1 MNNYF
6 CVLPFFGYEYTPS
19 GFTTPCCLLP
29 KDTNIKQL
37 QTEMLSRQRPVA
49 CQKCWKLEDQ
59 GLPSN
64 RQIKNS
70 TFDLY
75 KNRDLNYIED
85 DCREG
90 KFNSQII
97 QLYTSNLCNST
108 CITCG
113 PQASTAWATLKKIK
127 TFEIIDQTIL
137 DSLVYEDL
145 VILTF
150 VGGEPFY
157 ENRNFE
163 ILQKLIDVGNTDCYI
178 SFVTNGSTNISDKQ
192 INILKQFKNLDI
204 CLSIDGIGPVFEY
217 LRYPLKWD
225 KLLENIKL
233 YRGLG
238 IYLSVSYTISN
249 LNVLY
254 HEETVRWFNS
264 ENLEYNHNLINYPE
278 YFAPAV
284 LPQSVKDQYPQL
296 SAFFTGTSDGEL
308 LKKFYAEIALQDELK
323 KIKLEDY
330 LPKVYNLLKC
340 GTK

>member
-1 MNNYF
+1 MNDYF
-6 CVLPFFGYEYTPS
+6 CVLPFFGAEFTPS
-19 GFTTPCCLLP
+19 GFTTPCCLVP
-29 KDTNIKQL
+29 TNTDIKQL
-37 QTEMLSRQRPVA
+37 QTEMLAGQRPTA

-59 GLPSN
+59 GLTSN

-70 TFDLY
+70 TFDLH
-75 KNRDLNYIED
+75 KNRDLRYIEE
-85 DCREG
+85 DCQNG

-108 CITCG
+108 CVTCG
-113 PQASTAWATLKKIK
+113 PQVSTAWATLKKVK
-127 TFEIIDQTIL
+127 TFDIIDQTIL
-137 DSLVYEDL
+137 DSLVYKDF

-163 ILQKLIDVGNTDCYI
+163 ILQKLIDVDNTDCYI

-192 INILKQFKNLDI
+192 INILKQFKNLNI
-204 CLSIDGIGPVFEY
+204 CLSIDGVGPVFEY
-217 LRYPLKWD
+217 LRYPLSWD

-238 IYLSVSYTISN
+238 INLSVSYTISN

-254 HEETVRWFNS
+254 HEETVAWFDS
-264 ENLEYNHNLINYPE
+264 ENLVYNYNPINNPE

-284 LPQSVKDQYPQL
+284 LPAPLDLHLRVSRTTV
-296 SAFFTGTSDGEL
+296 
-308 LKKFYAEIALQDELK
+308 
-323 KIKLEDY
+323 
-330 LPKVYNLLKC
+330 
-340 GTK
+340 

>member
-6 CVLPFFGYEYTPS
+6 CVMPFFGAEYTTK
-19 GFTTPCCLLP
+19 GFTSPCCLLP
-29 KDTNIKQL
+29 DDTDIKQV
-37 QTEMLSRQRPVA
+37 QDSMLSGQRPAA
-49 CQKCWKLEDQ
+49 CQKCWTLEDQ
-59 GLPSN
+59 GLASD
-64 RQIKNS
+64 RQLKNS
-70 TFDLY
+70 SFDFY
-75 KNRDLNYIED
+75 KNRDLRYVEED
-85 DCREG
+85 CQDG
-90 KFNSQII
+90 KFSPQII
-97 QLYTSNLCNST
+97 KLYTSNLCNST
-108 CITCG
+108 CITC
-113 PQASTAWATLKKIK
+113 SFDLSSAWASLKKVK

-137 DSLVYEDL
+137 DSLVYEDF
-145 VILTF
+145 VMLTF

-157 ENRNFE
+157 EKRNFE
-163 ILQKLIDVGNTDCYI
+163 ILQKLIDVGNTDCFI
-178 SFVTNGSTNISDKQ
+178 SLVTNGSTNISDEQ

-204 CLSIDGIGPVFEY
+204 CLSIDGVGPVFEY
-217 LRYPLKWD
+217 LRYPLSWD

-238 IYLSVSYTISN
+238 INLSVSYTISN

-254 HEETVRWFNS
+254 HEETVAWFDS
-264 ENLEYNHNLINYPE
+264 ENLEYNHNPINYPD

-296 SAFFTGTSDGEL
+296 SAFFTGTSSEEL
-308 LKKFYAEIALQDELK
+308 LEKFYAEIASQDQLK

>member
-6 CVLPFFGYEYTPS
+6 CVLPFFGHEYTPP

-37 QTEMLSRQRPVA
+37 QTEMLARQRPSA

-59 GLPSN
+59 GLISN

-85 DCREG
+85 DCRKG

-113 PQASTAWATLKKIK
+113 PQASTAWATLKKVK
-127 TFEIIDQTIL
+127 TFEIIDQTML
-137 DSLVYEDL
+137 DSLVYEDV

-163 ILQKLIDVGNTDCYI
+163 ILQKLVDVGNTDCYI
-178 SFVTNGSTNISDKQ
+178 SFVTNGSTDISDKQ
-192 INILKQFKNLDI
+192 INILKQFKNLNI

-217 LRYPLKWD
+217 LRYPLSWD

-233 YRGLG
+233 YRELG

-254 HEETVRWFNS
+254 YEETVSWFDS
-264 ENLEYNHNLINYPE
+264 ENLVYNCNPINYPD

-296 SAFFTGTSDGEL
+296 SAFFTGTSNEEL
-308 LKKFYAEIALQDELK
+308 LEKFYAEIAAQDELK

>member
-254 HEETVRWFNS
+254 HEETVAWFDS
-264 ENLEYNHNLINYPE
+264 ENLVYNYNPINDPD

-296 SAFFTGTSDGEL
+296 SAFFTGTSNEDL
-308 LKKFYAEIALQDELK
+308 LEKFYAEIAAQDQLK
-323 KIKLEDY
+323 KIKLENY